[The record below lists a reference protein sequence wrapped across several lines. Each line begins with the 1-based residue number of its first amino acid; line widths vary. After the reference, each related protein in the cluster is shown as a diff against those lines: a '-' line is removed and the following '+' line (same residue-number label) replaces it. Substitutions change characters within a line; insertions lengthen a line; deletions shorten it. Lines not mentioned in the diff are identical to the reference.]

1 MKDFSIGG
9 SDMDYGILELS
20 SKEIDL
26 VSGGEKKEPS
36 GIKKLI
42 KKILGPVGRII
53 SAIEVA
59 AEAWKNRQKIKEQ
72 ARELGDYLQENPLP
86 RPPYY

>member
-1 MKDFSIGG
+1 M
-9 SDMDYGILELS
+9 
-20 SKEIDL
+20 
-26 VSGGEKKEPS
+26 
-36 GIKKLI
+36 
-42 KKILGPVGRII
+42 